1 VLSNINEANE
11 HDQASEQR
19 AGELA
24 STDQEALSL
33 KQQVER
39 EVAAKLEK
47 IKVDQEA
54 ALESAI
60 RQKLQHVQDLDLEL
74 QKKAQAIEDLETR
87 RK

>member
-1 VLSNINEANE
+1 M
-11 HDQASEQR
+11 
-19 AGELA
+19 
-24 STDQEALSL
+24 L

-54 ALESAI
+54 ALESAM
-60 RQKLQHVQDLDLEL
+60 RQKLQRVQDLDLEL
-74 QKKAQAIEDLETR
+74 QKKAKAIEDLETR